1 MYAELLFVHVCVKNE
16 VDKLYLGIINY
27 MFLYSRDF
35 DMNNAKDYF
44 TTLCYKCV
52 FLMCKWSSRLLTFT
66 EFPGFYCGKTY
77 HVYCKFFFSFS
88 SSLYFQRRN
97 LFLACYTIICD
108 SIFTEVL
115 AGTIG
120 LFSNSHQK
128 MFALSL
134 KLIKGSG
141 I

>member
-1 MYAELLFVHVCVKNE
+1 MFRNY
-16 VDKLYLGIINY
+16 IN
-27 MFLYSRDF
+27 LYSWNF
-35 DMNNAKDYF
+35 GMNKAKDYF

-52 FLMCKWSSRLLTFT
+52 FLCANGAQDGWLLLSFLDSPCLVLI
-66 EFPGFYCGKTY
+66 FL
-77 HVYCKFFFSFS
+77 FFF
-88 SSLYFQRRN
+88 SLYFQRRN
-97 LFLACYTIICD
+97 LFLTCYTIICD

-115 AGTIG
+115 VGTIG

-141 I
+141 IWNGNNVLLFLFLRFVI